1 MSRAQRWMMVA
12 ALIGL
17 IPGSTCR
24 QADTKAGL
32 DEPVSLRKGQW
43 VSFTPGR
50 PLEMAF
56 LRVVQDSRCPKNV
69 QCIRAGDAVV
79 QFAAK
84 SAEGGMSTFL
94 AQLPEGAP
102 TDSIPWA
109 TWSDY
114 RLRLLSLEPYPE
126 GGVTVDSSAYVVRFV
141 VKKG

>member
-1 MSRAQRWMMVA
+1 MSRTQRWMMVA
-12 ALIGL
+12 ALVAL

-24 QADTKAGL
+24 KADVKAGL

-43 VSFTPGR
+43 ASFTKR

-56 LRVVQDSRCPKNV
+56 LRVVQDSRCPRNV
-69 QCIRAGDAVV
+69 QCIRAGEAVV
-79 QFAAK
+79 QFQAK

-109 TWSDY
+109 DWSDY
-114 RLRLLSLEPYPE
+114 RIRVLSLEPYPV
-126 GGVTVDSSAYVVRFV
+126 GGVTVDSLAYVVTFV